1 MFLVTNFLSPP
12 QFLDE
17 TLVLH
22 AVSLPLPSD
31 DLTLRPLL
39 SLSLPDFVRLLVLTV
54 GPADTPELG
63 EDPRLE
69 LRGLQHLSCW

>member
-22 AVSLPLPSD
+22 VVSLPLLSD
-31 DLTLRPLL
+31 DLALSPLF
-39 SLSLPDFVRLLVLTV
+39 SLSFPDFVRFLVLSLR
-54 GPADTPELG
+54 PADTPELG

-69 LRGLQHLSCW
+69 FALLQHLGGW